1 MHTTFPRVASAFVFV
16 VSISVAAPLVAQQ
29 YVGPRRSTQTPQKAP
44 PQVQRQGAP
53 TGAPVRTAQ
62 RAPAQRTQAPA
73 ANGAKAGQYPV
84 RQAGATDVP
93 PAAGPPAQ
101 PGSKPQAVV
110 GQIAPQAPFALT
122 PAEQALLDQILLKWE
137 QQSDRISTF
146 TCKIGRWEVNETFGP
161 PEHNYVLSEAHGEI
175 KFKSPDHGVYIINDQ
190 TEWNKGKNT
199 YSARTEGLD
208 HWVCDGKSIYEFD
221 QAKKQLIER
230 QLDPSMQGK
239 AITDGPL
246 PFVFGTK
253 ADQLKRRYW
262 MRDITPADQVN
273 KQIWLEAWPKFQR
286 DAANFQHAIIVL
298 NQSNFMP
305 SALRIILPD
314 GKNKQDYSF
323 EGTSVNNPVANLTG
337 AFWAPR
343 TPFGWTKVVI
353 PAGGAEAVP
362 PPNQAP
368 AQAQQ
373 PGAAVQRK

>member
-1 MHTTFPRVASAFVFV
+1 MP
-16 VSISVAAPLVAQQ
+16 
-29 YVGPRRSTQTPQKAP
+29 
-44 PQVQRQGAP
+44 
-53 TGAPVRTAQ
+53 
-62 RAPAQRTQAPA
+62 APA

-93 PAAGPPAQ
+93 PSAGPPAQ
-101 PGSKPQAVV
+101 PGGTPPPVV
-110 GQIAPQAPFALT
+110 GVIAPQAPFTLT
-122 PAEQALLDQILLKWE
+122 PAAQTLLDEILAKWE
-137 QQSDRISTF
+137 QQSNRISTF
-146 TCKIGRWEVNETFGP
+146 TCKFGRWEVNETFGP
-161 PEHNYVLSEAHGEI
+161 AEHHFVLSEAHGEI
-175 KFKSPDHGVYIINDQ
+175 KFKSPDHGVYIISDQ
-190 TEWNKGKNT
+190 TEWDRNKNA
-199 YSARTEGLD
+199 YAARTEGLD

-262 MRDITPADQVN
+262 MKDITPADQVN
-273 KQIWLEAWPKFQR
+273 KQVWLEAWPKFQR

-323 EGTSVNNPVANLTG
+323 EGTSVNNPLANLTG

-343 TPFGWTKVVI
+343 PPLGWTKVVI
-353 PAGGAEAVP
+353 PAGGAGAVP
-362 PPNQAP
+362 PPNAAPAP

-373 PGAAVQRK
+373 PRASVQRQ